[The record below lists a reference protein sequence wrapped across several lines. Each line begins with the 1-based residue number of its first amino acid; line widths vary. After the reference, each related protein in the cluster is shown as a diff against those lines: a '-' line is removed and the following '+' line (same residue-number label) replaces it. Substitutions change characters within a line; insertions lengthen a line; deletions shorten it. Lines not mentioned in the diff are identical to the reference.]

1 VVRRLALPLLVLA
14 LAAGCKR
21 DGSAASHAASTTPVA
36 APATLV
42 AEGTLRDPDVFW
54 GKLRKGGGA
63 PLAMMHATAA
73 GAILGWAGVDPSVAP
88 LVAGGA
94 PFQLVLGDVPDGTAY
109 AIAMKL
115 ADPDAARAKLV
126 DGETALYRGE
136 DADGMVRLVPR
147 QEGASAVALAVA
159 WTGYLV
165 LASSAGDLS
174 TLGPYAAR
182 TMPTKALPASSFEL
196 RADPAALA
204 TIGKNAPRLAT
215 KATANIAATASG
227 ILPPEV
233 DAAAFAECFK
243 ADLQETFDTVGV
255 LAEARVDA
263 DADDAQLDV
272 VATLV
277 PPAGTNLATQRMA
290 RMHPASA
297 GPLLDAPREAIAT
310 LFWSDAAETRVSDA
324 TTLGP
329 CLGKVFAPLLG
340 PGGGTKLADLLAAWA
355 RGRGDWET
363 ASFVAKSGLAGL
375 VMRAPVADAA
385 GLSTT
390 VRGFVDLAS
399 QPALAEAIERM
410 LPLRAGGVESVDV
423 PRVGKAQMVLF
434 PSHSPASKDPAS
446 TSAATAGLAPPG
458 MAWLVD
464 AKEADVSLGLS
475 PADLLGLAKPGAP
488 FRTNATVARAV
499 GALGADASF
508 AAVIVPPGCCSGA
521 DAVSAP
527 LTFGW
532 GRRGGDMRATVAV
545 GEALVGQLVARVK
558 AP

>member
-1 VVRRLALPLLVLA
+1 MVRRLALPLLVLA

-363 ASFVAKSGLAGL
+363 ASFVARSGVAGL
-375 VMRAPVADAA
+375 VMRAPVADA
-385 GLSTT
+385 
-390 VRGFVDLAS
+390 
-399 QPALAEAIERM
+399 
-410 LPLRAGGVESVDV
+410 
-423 PRVGKAQMVLF
+423 
-434 PSHSPASKDPAS
+434 
-446 TSAATAGLAPPG
+446 
-458 MAWLVD
+458 
-464 AKEADVSLGLS
+464 
-475 PADLLGLAKPGAP
+475 
-488 FRTNATVARAV
+488 
-499 GALGADASF
+499 
-508 AAVIVPPGCCSGA
+508 
-521 DAVSAP
+521 
-527 LTFGW
+527 
-532 GRRGGDMRATVAV
+532 
-545 GEALVGQLVARVK
+545 
-558 AP
+558 